1 METIPFKNFT
11 NQYAISKTLRFG
23 LTLKNSK
30 KKNRSHK
37 ELEDLILS
45 SAERIKKEVASKGGE
60 HDDLKLINDVS
71 RCVKG
76 IGEYLQS
83 WQEIYLRTDQIA
95 LTKDYYKRLARKAC
109 FDSCWEEFNRREN
122 KWEKAPKSQII
133 KISSLKNYYQREG
146 RKTKEPIERR
156 DNILNYW
163 SKNIKNTKQKL
174 HDFEPVLQKYQTA
187 LNYQDKA
194 HLKPRLVDFRKMFL
208 SIARLC
214 NETLGPLNNDSICFP
229 DLEKLKDSE
238 RNRTVKEFALQKGR
252 ALRKDL
258 AEKIRELKDYFEDNG
273 GYAPF
278 GKVTLNRYT
287 AEQKPHNFKEEIEE
301 IIEKLNLLELIKKLI
316 AKTDDDIRAYFE
328 FRGKDK
334 IKEMNKENLSIVER
348 VQMFKY
354 KPIPAAVRFMLSD
367 YMARY
372 HKFDKEKLDNLFD
385 TIGESRNIGQDYVGL
400 KNKSDFDLSIYPLKQ
415 AFDYAWE
422 NIARD
427 IHNPVTFPKEKCEQF
442 LKKYLMWIPQMK
454 ISDCTRIC
462 SL

>member
-301 IIEKLNLLELIKKLI
+301 IIEKLNLLELIK
-316 AKTDDDIRAYFE
+316 
-328 FRGKDK
+328 
-334 IKEMNKENLSIVER
+334 N
-348 VQMFKY
+348 
-354 KPIPAAVRFMLSD
+354 
-367 YMARY
+367 
-372 HKFDKEKLDNLFD
+372 
-385 TIGESRNIGQDYVGL
+385 
-400 KNKSDFDLSIYPLKQ
+400 
-415 AFDYAWE
+415 
-422 NIARD
+422 
-427 IHNPVTFPKEKCEQF
+427 
-442 LKKYLMWIPQMK
+442 
-454 ISDCTRIC
+454 
-462 SL
+462 